1 MNKHTKVR
9 ENGCKKPT
17 TKLSH
22 HNKTKLLQKLCLVM
36 ILAPS
41 KENYLKKALD
51 VSSEDLENVKNTGVD
66 VSYEKMKPQEWM
78 SLKINL
84 K

>member
-1 MNKHTKVR
+1 VTKHTKVHK
-9 ENGCKKPT
+9 NGFKKPT

-41 KENYLKKALD
+41 KENYLKQALD
-51 VSSEDLENVKNTGVD
+51 VSSKDLENVKNTGVD
-66 VSYEKMKPQEWM
+66 VSYEK
-78 SLKINL
+78 I
-84 K
+84 